1 MIKLRKNKKFG
12 LALGGGA
19 VLGAAHIGVLRA
31 LKEHDIEI
39 GWITGTS
46 IGALVASLYVFDKDF
61 DKVSEIAIDLNWKK
75 IGKISLSRYGLFSN
89 KKIKRFLDEA
99 IGEVTFEQAGIPL
112 AFVATNI
119 LNGEKVVLDKGD
131 IAEAVMAST
140 CIPGI
145 FKPVKHNGMLL
156 VDGGIVENV
165 PVPTLRD
172 MGAGRIIAVD
182 LNAKYTYKKPENILQ
197 LLANSFHYTLMHAAK
212 AQSDD
217 ADILIQP
224 DLSDFNRIDTHQTPG
239 LIEKGYEE
247 AKKVLKEEFS
257 RKGWRG

>member
-1 MIKLRKNKKFG
+1 MIKLRKNKKIG

-61 DKVSEIAIDLNWKK
+61 DKISEIAIDLNWKK
-75 IGKISLSRYGLFSN
+75 IGKISLSKYGLFSN
-89 KKIKRFLDEA
+89 MKIRNFLKDT
-99 IGEVTFEQAGIPL
+99 IGEVSFEQAGIPL

-119 LNGEKVVLDKGD
+119 LNGEKVVLNKGD

-145 FKPVKHNGMLL
+145 FKPVKYDGMLL
-156 VDGGIVENV
+156 VDGGIAENV

-197 LLANSFHYTLMHAAK
+197 VLANSFHYTLMHAAK

-224 DLSDFNRIDTHQTPG
+224 DLSGFNRVDTHQTTE
-239 LIEKGYEE
+239 LIERGYQE
-247 AKKVLKEEFS
+247 AKNVLNKELS
-257 RKGWRG
+257 KKSWWG

>member
-1 MIKLRKNKKFG
+1 MVKLRKGKKVG

-119 LNGEKVVLDKGD
+119 LNSEKVVLNKGD

-182 LNAKYTYKKPENILQ
+182 LNARYTYKKPENILQ
-197 LLANSFHYTLMHAAK
+197 VLANSFHYTLMHAAK
-212 AQSDD
+212 AQSGD

-224 DLSDFNRIDTHQTPG
+224 DLSGFNRIDTHQTPG

-247 AKKVLKEEFS
+247 AKKVLKEELS
-257 RKGWRG
+257 KKSWWG

>member
-257 RKGWRG
+257 RKGWQG